1 MTTYFW
7 KPQAGI
13 PVDAQVAGEE
23 LERIRVS
30 RNGRLTQDDV
40 VQEAKAKD
48 SPLHP
53 AFEWN
58 DKKAA
63 HQYRLTQAGYMIRM
77 ITVSVD
83 TGDGSEKEPIR
94 AFVNVKRDEDRSY
107 TSVVHAMSD
116 ADLRAQVIAQA
127 WKELEDW
134 KKRHHELVEF
144 ARLFT
149 VIEDMRPKKKAA

>member
-30 RNGRLTQDDV
+30 RNGRLTQDEV
-40 VQEAKAKD
+40 VKEARDKAN
-48 SPLHP
+48 PLHP

-58 DKKAA
+58 DKRAA
-63 HQYRLTQAGYMIRM
+63 HQHRLTQAGYMIRM
-77 ITVSVD
+77 ITVAMD
-83 TGDGSEKEPIR
+83 ADNPRTKDPIR

-107 TSVVHAMSD
+107 TSVIHAMSD
-116 ADLRAQVIAQA
+116 AELRAQVLAQA
-127 WKELEDW
+127 WKELQDW
-134 KKRHHELVEF
+134 RNRHAELIEF
-144 ARLFT
+144 ARLFA
-149 VIEDMRPKKKAA
+149 VIEDMQPEKAA